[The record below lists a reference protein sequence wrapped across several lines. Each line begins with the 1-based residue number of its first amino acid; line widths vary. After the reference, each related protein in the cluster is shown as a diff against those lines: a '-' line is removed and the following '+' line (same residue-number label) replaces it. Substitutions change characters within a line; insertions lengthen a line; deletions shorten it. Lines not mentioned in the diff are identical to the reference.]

1 MKELVIVL
9 VMNLMIIRL
18 HGENCSEPLGMEDGR
33 ILDSQISASSS
44 YQENLVG
51 PDKELFTAYSLL

>member
-9 VMNLMIIRL
+9 VMNMMIIQM

-33 ILDSQISASSS
+33 ISDSQISASSS

-51 PDKELFTAYSLL
+51 PDKEISIAFILL